1 MVDGDQSTYGFI
13 YFNFDRDDPA
23 ERIKLKINKLLNLSS
38 ITMYGGN
45 DRSFKDVEIYA
56 EDTYCGTCGI
66 RDPFYVRCYYPVKAD
81 EIYITNLQLS
91 TRIYEIKFQG
101 EELPRGLTDLA
112 KVGIAVGACCFL
124 ALLSLCTVRHFQRRG
139 RRNAYLN
146 QYKRHFTERY
156 AIDLDGDCRF
166 LKVIFFQD
174 LYTLY
179 RIARLSCERNGHLE
193 VDHIY
198 LKESTKWTIGIKH
211 DTAGQS
217 RSRVEFQVIRIE
229 NSLREKTIVRF
240 KEIDED
246 GPRDFSF
253 RRIYICQEFEWA
265 REASSIEDS
274 RRREEIREENRGM
287 DEVGRVEVS
296 RQEINTTAGGQTLR
310 PSAPQMMDLAPPSY
324 ETYHSNNINQTH
336 DDIPS
341 YEEVMTNSKYFLGAE
356 L

>member
-1 MVDGDQSTYGFI
+1 MVDVDQSTYGFI
-13 YFNFDRDDPA
+13 YFDYLDNPA

-66 RDPFYVRCYYPVKAD
+66 RNPCYVRCYYPVKAD

-124 ALLSLCTVRHFQRRG
+124 ALLSLCTVRHFKR
-139 RRNAYLN
+139 RRNRRSAYLN

-156 AIDLDGDCRF
+156 AIDLDGDSRF
-166 LKVIFFQD
+166 QKVIFFQD

-211 DTAGQS
+211 DTAGRS

-253 RRIYICQEFEWA
+253 RKIYICQEFEWA

-274 RRREEIREENRGM
+274 RRREEIRVENRRGE
-287 DEVGRVEVS
+287 EVGQVEEVS
-296 RQEINTTAGGQTLR
+296 RQEINTEEQTLR

-341 YEEVMTNSKYFLGAE
+341 YEEVMTNSKYFPGAQ